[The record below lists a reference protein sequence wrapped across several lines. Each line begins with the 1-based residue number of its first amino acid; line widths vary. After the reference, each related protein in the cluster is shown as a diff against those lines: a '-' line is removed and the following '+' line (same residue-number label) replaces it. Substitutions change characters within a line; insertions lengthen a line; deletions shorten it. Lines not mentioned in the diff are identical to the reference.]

1 VFSLHPVTIEDVRA
15 FLAASESNADKRGSR
30 GLDWLC
36 RGDSRGPEMV
46 GQALATFLAGRQPS
60 FVLTEISLTN
70 WEAQIDRGIGMLMR
84 PPARIL
90 IDAGMERGLAQR
102 FPIRLDHS
110 GGCMAGGYV
119 PAHLMSEFA
128 ALLESRLE
136 RHLRRLRE
144 AELDPVANMGL
155 LIEAAAYAREHHTG
169 LIEAVGVVDGL
180 PPGSPVVVA
189 DRKRLPKELR
199 KRLEEAAKPPKKPG
213 LVARLL
219 GARPQPDA
227 NGFER
232 ASSISDENTN
242 W

>member
-1 VFSLHPVTIEDVRA
+1 
-15 FLAASESNADKRGSR
+15 
-30 GLDWLC
+30 
-36 RGDSRGPEMV
+36 
-46 GQALATFLAGRQPS
+46 
-60 FVLTEISLTN
+60 
-70 WEAQIDRGIGMLMR
+70 
-84 PPARIL
+84 
-90 IDAGMERGLAQR
+90 
-102 FPIRLDHS
+102 
-110 GGCMAGGYV
+110 MAGGYV

-180 PPGSPVVVA
+180 APGSPVVVA

>member
-1 VFSLHPVTIEDVRA
+1 VRA
-15 FLAASESNADKRGSR
+15 FLAASDTNADEYGAR
-30 GLDWLC
+30 GLEWL
-36 RGDSRGPEMV
+36 RRRDSRGTGMV
-46 GQALATFLAGRQPS
+46 GQALAAFLAGRQPS

-90 IDAGMERGLAQR
+90 IDAGMERSLAQQ
-102 FPIRLDHS
+102 FPIRLGHDAGS
-110 GGCMAGGYV
+110 MAGAYV
-119 PAHLMSEFA
+119 PAHLMEQFA
-128 ALLESRLE
+128 ALLEARLE

-155 LIEAAAYAREHHTG
+155 LLEAAAYARENRAG
-169 LIEAVGVVDGL
+169 LIEAAGVVDGL
-180 PPGSPVVVA
+180 PPGTPVVIA
-189 DRKRLPKELR
+189 NRKHLPKELR

-213 LVARLL
+213 LVARLF
-219 GARPQPDA
+219 GARPQPNA

-232 ASSISDENTN
+232 ASSASDEHST

>member
-1 VFSLHPVTIEDVRA
+1 VFSLHPVTIDDVRA
-15 FLAASESNADKRGSR
+15 FLAASDTSVDQGGAL
-30 GLDWLC
+30 GLDWL
-36 RGDSRGPEMV
+36 RRSDSRGTGMV
-46 GQALATFLAGRQPS
+46 GQALAAFLAGHQPS

-90 IDAGMERGLAQR
+90 IDAGMERSLAQQ
-102 FPIRLDHS
+102 FPIRLDHDAGS
-110 GGCMAGGYV
+110 MAGAYV
-119 PAHLMSEFA
+119 PAHLMDQFA

-155 LIEAAAYAREHHTG
+155 MLEAAAYARENRTG

-180 PPGSPVVVA
+180 PPGTPVVIA
-189 DRKRLPKELR
+189 DRKHLPTELR
-199 KRLEEAAKPPKKPG
+199 KRLEEAARPPKKPG
-213 LVARLL
+213 LVARLR
-219 GARPQPDA
+219 GARAQPDA
-227 NGFER
+227 SGPER
-232 ASSISDENTN
+232 TSPASDEPAT

>member
-1 VFSLHPVTIEDVRA
+1 VFSLHPVTIDDVRA
-15 FLAASESNADKRGSR
+15 FLAASDTNADEYGARGMERLRRS
-30 GLDWLC
+30 
-36 RGDSRGPEMV
+36 DSRGTEMV

-90 IDAGMERGLAQR
+90 IEAGMERSLAQQ
-102 FPIRLDHS
+102 FPIRLDHNAGS
-110 GGCMAGGYV
+110 MAGAYV
-119 PAHLMSEFA
+119 PARLMDEFA

-144 AELDPVANMGL
+144 ADLDPVANMGL
-155 LIEAAAYAREHHTG
+155 LLEAAAYAGEHRTG
-169 LIEAVGVVDGL
+169 LIEAAGVVDGL
-180 PPGSPVVVA
+180 PPGTPVVIA
-189 DRKRLPKELR
+189 DRKRLPNELR

-213 LVARLL
+213 LVARLR
-219 GARPQPDA
+219 GARPQPEA

-232 ASSISDENTN
+232 APAASDEHGTS
-242 W
+242 